1 MKKNLDITKPR
12 SSEQILPVPW
22 PFVMLRFH
30 CTNWGH
36 SFYVS
41 YWRRDRRFYIIGA
54 KEGQGQYLHCSVVL
68 SVSTVMVITS
78 ATSRSTVKRSTDFPW
93 SIKKTPVKAKQTTTC
108 WMLAWKYTVQYSAL
122 VESLALLVKLCS
134 SRKYPYLPPG
144 TEGNGNSEGR
154 GWGFK
159 KGQFRRG
166 WGVASRVFF
175 PGAPSKIDEQATSY
189 FTVNR
194 CFKAEII
201 IFTDDLVGWVLFF
214 TADTTV

>member
-1 MKKNLDITKPR
+1 MEVQWNLDITNLYITKSPVWRTIFFIPVTAKWMKKNLDITKPR

-30 CTNWGH
+30 STNWGH

-41 YWRRDRRFYIIGA
+41 YWRRHRRFYIIGA

-122 VESLALLVKLCS
+122 VE
-134 SRKYPYLPPG
+134 
-144 TEGNGNSEGR
+144 T
-154 GWGFK
+154 
-159 KGQFRRG
+159 
-166 WGVASRVFF
+166 
-175 PGAPSKIDEQATSY
+175 
-189 FTVNR
+189 
-194 CFKAEII
+194 
-201 IFTDDLVGWVLFF
+201 
-214 TADTTV
+214 